1 MTAQKHFSNIDDY
14 LDSFPED
21 VKKIL
26 QLLRQ
31 TILEELPQ
39 AKETIS
45 YNMPTFKI
53 GDDSVIFFAAWKAH
67 VSVYPFSMAMES
79 IPEAKGYSISGK
91 GTIQF
96 SYDQPLPISL
106 IRSIIRFRLDEIKKE
121 KLAS

>member
-1 MTAQKHFSNIDDY
+1 MTAQKHFLNIDDY

-31 TILEELPQ
+31 TIVHELPQ

-45 YNMPTFKI
+45 YNMPTYKI
-53 GDDSVIFFAAWKAH
+53 GDDSVIYFAGWKAH
-67 VSVYPFSMAMES
+67 VSVYPFSTAMEA
-79 IPEAKGYSISGK
+79 IPEAKGYAISGK